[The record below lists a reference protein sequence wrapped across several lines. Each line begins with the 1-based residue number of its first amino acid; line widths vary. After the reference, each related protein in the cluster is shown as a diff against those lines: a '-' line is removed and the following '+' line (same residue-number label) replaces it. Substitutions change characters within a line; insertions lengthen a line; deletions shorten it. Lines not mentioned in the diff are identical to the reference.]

1 MPSIPGPPPTAPP
14 TDAVQV
20 VTPEKTLEK
29 RALGFLALAALAAI
43 VRLALPVG
51 VGLFLGAL
59 LGFTLQ
65 PLYGRL
71 RKRRWRA
78 GPAALV
84 SALGA
89 TTMISITLVGFTT
102 LVVTR
107 GLSFVGYVSALL
119 APGARLRVF
128 AESATLK
135 LASHHVNI
143 ADLSDRIQSQ
153 AIALGSR
160 APAVA
165 AEVAG
170 LTFGA
175 LLTLFFVALAAYFVL
190 RHWNEVASHAELML
204 PFERRHTHALLDQL
218 RTVGRQVLLG
228 TVVTGLVQGLF
239 AALGYWVTGVPEPAF
254 FGALTALAS
263 LIPGVGT
270 LLVWVTIGVVQI
282 LTGHAGAGL
291 AQLTYSALLIVV
303 VSDYVIRPRL
313 VGHERGVP
321 AIFTFVA
328 LFGGVEVFGILGLI
342 LGPVIVTLSM
352 AILKTYARQVAEG
365 SPKR

>member
-1 MPSIPGPPPTAPP
+1 MSWVPRPPPSAPD

-20 VTPEKTLEK
+20 VTPERTLQR
-29 RALGFLALAALAAI
+29 RALAFLALAALAAI

-59 LGFTLQ
+59 LAFTLQ
-65 PLYGRL
+65 PLYGQL

-84 SALGA
+84 CALGA
-89 TTMISITLVGFTT
+89 TTIIFVTVAGFTA
-102 LVVTR
+102 LLVTR
-107 GLSFVGYVSALL
+107 GLALLGSVSALL
-119 APGARLRVF
+119 GPGAPLRVL
-128 AESATLK
+128 AERATSK
-135 LASHHVNI
+135 LASHRLNA
-143 ADLSDRIQSQ
+143 ADILEKIQGQ
-153 AIALGSR
+153 AVSLGSR
-160 APAVA
+160 VAAIA

-170 LTFGA
+170 LTFSA
-175 LLTLFFVALAAYFVL
+175 LLTLFFMTLAAYFVL
-190 RHWNEVASHAELML
+190 RHWNEVTARAELML

-228 TVVTGLVQGLF
+228 TVVTGLVQGLL

-270 LLVWVTIGVVQI
+270 LLVWVAIGVVQI

-291 AQLTYSALLIVV
+291 VQLTYGALVVGV

-313 VGHERGVP
+313 VGREGGVP
-321 AIFTFVA
+321 AIFTFIA
-328 LFGGVEVFGILGLI
+328 LFGGVEVFGMIGLI
-342 LGPVIVTLSM
+342 LGPVIVTLSV
-352 AILKTYARQVAEG
+352 AILKTYARQVASV
-365 SPKR
+365 SPRT